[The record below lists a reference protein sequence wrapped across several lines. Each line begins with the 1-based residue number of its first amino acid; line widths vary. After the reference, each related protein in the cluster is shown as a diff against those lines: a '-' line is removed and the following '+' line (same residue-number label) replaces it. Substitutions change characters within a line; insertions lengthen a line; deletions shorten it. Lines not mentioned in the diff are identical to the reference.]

1 MCVRGKEG
9 ARHNFVI
16 LGTRPTLQKIL
27 FDSPENA
34 IFCALD
40 CKSTNL
46 RWISSP
52 NFSLSRRFI
61 EDGEGRSTVERPAE
75 VVSRNVEMA
84 PVCGRLPLPFA
95 GEDAEREISMR
106 IVEH

>member
-1 MCVRGKEG
+1 MLEEMSDWAQMYYTGSLIAV
-9 ARHNFVI
+9 
-16 LGTRPTLQKIL
+16 
-27 FDSPENA
+27 
-34 IFCALD
+34 
-40 CKSTNL
+40 CKSEKMDP
-46 RWISSP
+46 P

-61 EDGEGRSTVERPAE
+61 EDREGRSTVERPAE